1 VLGQGEAIKE
11 YQHRFPILFAIL
23 CGLFCLLGL
32 RLAYLQIYRGSF
44 YYRFSQVNSLRKEKL
59 PGPRG
64 QIFDR
69 DGQLLVDNR
78 LQLDVTVTPQF
89 VRDPKPVLAKLAEIV
104 DEPAD
109 RLLQAYLEKTKGA
122 PKFQP
127 ITVLQNIP
135 WETVVRIESSKTVLS
150 GVDLESRIRR
160 TYLQGAIGSH
170 ILGYLSEVTK
180 RDLENSK
187 QLGGSYSVGDWIGRF
202 GLERKWETYLR
213 GEDGVRF
220 VVVDAHGHRLKGGS
234 GSDSAL
240 VKSIEQ
246 NVEPKPGFNLSLTLD
261 AELQATAAEAMKGQL
276 GGVVALDPRT
286 GEVLAMLSQPSF
298 DPTEMALKG
307 PELWTSFVKNPY
319 GPLRNKTVQDHFSA
333 GSTFKPF
340 TALAALEAGVVTPNT
355 TVNCPGFYRF
365 GNRIYSCHK
374 KAGHGSVN
382 LMESIRSSCD
392 VYFYHVAARLGID
405 PISKM
410 ASYFGLGRKTG
421 IDLFHEV
428 GGLMPTEEWKQQT
441 YNQPWN
447 PGETLSAAIGQSY
460 NLITPLQLAVAYST
474 LVNGGNLYRPYVLSK
489 IETLEGDIVRRVS
502 PELVSNHKINPS
514 HLAAVKQGLFD
525 VVNAPHG
532 TALVYTKSK
541 LVEISGKSGTVQ
553 VFNYANREEA
563 FRLKCETLPF
573 ERRNHAWFV
582 GYAPRENPEI
592 VVAVFGMHQC
602 AGSRE
607 AGPVVKA
614 VIEKYWEKTH
624 GKLGPQPASAK
635 VRARSDGRGLAP
647 LTPPKDD
654 SHSLFSR

>member
-11 YQHRFPILFAIL
+11 FQNRFPLLFAIL
-23 CGLFCLLGL
+23 CGMVFLLAL

-89 VRDPKPVLAKLAEIV
+89 ARNANEVLTRLAEIV
-104 DEPAD
+104 GTPAD
-109 RLLQAYLEKTKGA
+109 RLIQTYREKVRGA

-127 ITVLQNIP
+127 ITVLQNVP
-135 WETVVRIESSKTVLS
+135 WEVVVRIESSKTLLS
-150 GVDLESRIRR
+150 GVDVESRIRR
-160 TYLQGAIGSH
+160 TYLQGGVGAH
-170 ILGYLSEVTK
+170 VLGYLSEVTK

-187 QLGGSYSVGDWIGRF
+187 QLGSSYSVGDWIGRF
-202 GLERKWETYLR
+202 GLERKWESYLR

-220 VVVDAHGHRLKGGS
+220 VVVDAHGHRLKEGTGA
-234 GSDSAL
+234 DMAL
-240 VKSIEQ
+240 IQSLEQ
-246 NVEPKPGFNLSLTLD
+246 NLEPKPGFNLVLTLD
-261 AELQATAAEAMKGQL
+261 AELQAAAAEAMKGKL

-286 GEVLAMLSQPSF
+286 GEILAMISQPSF

-319 GPLRNKTVQDHFSA
+319 GPLRNKVVQDHYPS
-333 GSTFKPF
+333 GSTFKVF
-340 TALAALEAGVVTPNT
+340 SALAALEAGIIDQNT

-374 KAGHGSVN
+374 KEGHGPVS
-382 LMESIRSSCD
+382 LERAISGSCD

-421 IDLFHEV
+421 VDLFHEV
-428 GGLMPTEEWKQQT
+428 PGLMPTEAWKEAT
-441 YNQPWN
+441 YKEPWN

-460 NLITPLQLAVAYST
+460 NLVTPLQLAVAYST
-474 LVNGGNLYRPYVLSK
+474 LINGGNLYRPYVLSR
-489 IETLEGDIVRRVS
+489 IDTLEGEVAQRTS
-502 PELVSNHKINPS
+502 PELLSNHKINPQ
-514 HLAAVKQGLFD
+514 HLEAVKTGLHS
-525 VVNAPHG
+525 VVNAPNG
-532 TALVYTKSK
+532 TGFLTVRSK
-541 LVEISGKSGTVQ
+541 NVEISGKSGTVQ

-573 ERRNHAWFV
+573 EKRNHAWFV
-582 GYAPRENPEI
+582 GYAPRETPEI

-607 AGPVVKA
+607 SGPVVRA
-614 VIEKYWEKTH
+614 VIEKWWEKTH
-624 GKLGPQPASAK
+624 GRNMGPQPASA
-635 VRARSDGRGLAP
+635 RARSDGRGLAP
-647 LTPPKDD
+647 TKPIQEQKP
-654 SHSLFSR
+654 LFAR